1 MNYMYN
7 QFFTDYD
14 KITDRIYL
22 GNIAG
27 AQNKHFL
34 DNNNIGYVIN
44 LANQSYDKDPKI
56 SYLNININD
65 TPDTNIK
72 QHFKTIIDFFNKGI
86 ISDKNIYIHCK
97 AGISRSSSALIAY
110 LMSKGLDMK
119 TSVNYVISRRKIIE
133 PNDGFWQQLMEFE
146 KELYGKNSVNNK
158 NNYY

>member
-86 ISDKNIYIHCK
+86 TSDKNIYIHCK

>member
-1 MNYMYN
+1 MYN

-34 DNNNIGYVIN
+34 DKNNIGYVIN
-44 LANQSYDKDPKI
+44 LSNQSYDKYPNI

-72 QHFKTIIDFFNKGI
+72 QHFKTIFDFFNKGI
-86 ISDKNIYIHCK
+86 NSDKNIYIHCK

-110 LMSKGLDMK
+110 LMTKGLDMK
-119 TSVNYVISRRKIIE
+119 TSINYVISRRKIIE
-133 PNDGFWQQLMEFE
+133 PNDGFWLQLIEFE
-146 KELYGKNSVNNK
+146 KELYGKNSVDNK